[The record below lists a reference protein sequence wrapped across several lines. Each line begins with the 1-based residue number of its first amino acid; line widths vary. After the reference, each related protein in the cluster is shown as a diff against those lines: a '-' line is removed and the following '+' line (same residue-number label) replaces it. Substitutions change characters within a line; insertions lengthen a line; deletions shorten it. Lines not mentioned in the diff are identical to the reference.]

1 LLAFLQAVLSFM
13 YLATTV
19 PDMRSKKQR
28 KMKRCGKMVGGT
40 QAYQQLTMVMGR
52 LTTPRLI
59 AV

>member
-1 LLAFLQAVLSFM
+1 M